1 MRLARCDV
9 GGVQW
14 AGRCGL
20 IALLVAGPAQVA
32 AQSAAASSATPA
44 SVIPPLASLPAA
56 HVEFDAAQ
64 QRLTV
69 ELPPADLPGAG
80 AGMEGMVSSPVYQA
94 VIPASC
100 SVYGARASICDAS
113 GQALPQTFLH
123 HVELADPDLRDLFLP
138 IALHVLGLSKETPP
152 LAVPR
157 LLVGLPLTQG
167 ERLITWSMLHNPT
180 TTSYTGARVRVEF
193 SCRPAGTGVLGSVF
207 PLFRAYPWAFDVL
220 FPVGKRAYS
229 LKSFDLPP
237 GRISKSTEG
246 SPSIPGT
253 IVGMG
258 GHVHDYAVGIEFRDA
273 TTNELLWQVAPR
285 RDSAG
290 HVLELPITTFYNWHS
305 LGLHITPEHRY
316 RVTVTYDNP
325 TGRAIPEGGM
335 GTVAGLF
342 IPDRGVAW
350 PHVDRTNDAYV
361 QEMMETLGIGAPPD
375 MGGMQMPA
383 H

>member
-1 MRLARCDV
+1 MEVEQGRRLA
-9 GGVQW
+9 
-14 AGRCGL
+14 AGRRRLGRSGL
-20 IALLVAGPAQVA
+20 IVLITMAGGSKVVAQGVA
-32 AQSAAASSATPA
+32 PPSA
-44 SVIPPLASLPAA
+44 IPPMASLPAA
-56 HVEFDAAQ
+56 RVEYDAEH

-69 ELPPADLPGAG
+69 ELPPADLA
-80 AGMEGMVSSPVYQA
+80 ATSAEMEGMVSSPVYQA

-100 SVYGARASICDAS
+100 TVFGARALILDAR
-113 GQALPQTFLH
+113 GQQLPQSFLH
-123 HVELADPDLRDLFLP
+123 HVELVDPDLRDLFLP
-138 IALHVLGLSKETPP
+138 IALHILGLSKETPP

-157 LLVGLPLTQG
+157 LAVGLPLSKG
-167 ERLITWSMLHNPT
+167 ERLITWSMLHNA
-180 TTSYTGARVRVEF
+180 TSTPYQGARVRVEF
-193 SCRPAGTGVLGSVF
+193 DCRPEGTGVFGSVF

-237 GRISKSTEG
+237 GRVSKSSEG

-273 TTNELLWQVAPR
+273 TTNEVLWQVVPR
-285 RDSAG
+285 RDADG
-290 HVLELPITTFYNWHS
+290 HVLELPITTFYSWYR
-305 LGLHITPEHRY
+305 LGLHITPQHRY

-325 TGRAIPEGGM
+325 TGRVIPEGGM

-342 IPDRGVAW
+342 VPDRGARW
-350 PHVDRTNDAYV
+350 PHVDPTNDAYV
-361 QEMMETLGIGAPPD
+361 QEMMETLGIGAPQD
-375 MGGMQMPA
+375 MSGMRMPA